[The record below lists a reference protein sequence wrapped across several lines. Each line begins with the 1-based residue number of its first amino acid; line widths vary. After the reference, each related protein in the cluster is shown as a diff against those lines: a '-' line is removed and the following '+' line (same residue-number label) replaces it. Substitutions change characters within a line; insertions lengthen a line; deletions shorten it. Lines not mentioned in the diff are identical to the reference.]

1 MKREFPLSLLLVALL
16 AACGDDVTNSTT
28 NVTGAKTV
36 ADLSAAGKCD
46 SSALGELVLNAEDGG
61 LYVCNGKEWI
71 SMKGEGGES
80 GCDLNSIEV
89 DGVEG
94 VEIVCGNAKDTVLNG
109 AKGDKGNAGAP
120 GDSGASCVG
129 NKIAEGL
136 QIVCGGVALDTL
148 TDGAVGS
155 QCTAEKFNDGVDS
168 GVVVSCDGAVV
179 DTIRNG
185 RNGTDGA
192 AGTSCTAEPFDD
204 GVESG
209 VVVSCGGAVID
220 TIRNGHDGTGCVGNR
235 IAEGL
240 EIVCDGI
247 ALDTLVDGMKG
258 DPGDDCTGRKID
270 GGVEISCGGVIVDTL
285 RSASSVRF
293 CGDVVYDATAK
304 LCDTRDSSLYDLV
317 RIGNQTWMKQNLNF
331 DYKINGASYGSYCY
345 QNSADSCAKYGR
357 LYNWAAAMDTATT
370 GCGYGKVC
378 EASGSR
384 IQGICPDGFHLPD
397 TEEMGELFAA
407 VAENLDTAG
416 TALKTATGWY
426 DGDSNY
432 IAGTNSSGFSALP
445 SGNRNGANFSNA
457 GTRSYFWS
465 SSVQT
470 AYYAWIMYL
479 TYANASASLSYS
491 VTSVNSFAV
500 RCLKNE
506 D

>member
-1 MKREFPLSLLLVALL
+1 MKRVFPLSLLLVALL
-16 AACGDDVTNSTT
+16 VGCGEDVTNTDVT

-36 ADLSAAGKCD
+36 ADLAAAGECG
-46 SSALGELVLNAEDGG
+46 SSALGELVLNAEDGA
-61 LYVCNGKEWI
+61 LYVCNGKNWI
-71 SMKGEGGES
+71 PMKGEGGES

-120 GDSGASCVG
+120 GDSGTSCVG

-136 QIVCGGVALDTL
+136 QIVCGGVVLDTL

-155 QCTAEKFNDGVDS
+155 QCTAEKIAE

-185 RNGTDGA
+185 TDGA
-192 AGTSCTAEPFDD
+192 AGASCTAEPFDD

-220 TIRNGHDGTGCVGNR
+220 TIRNGRNGTGCVGNR

-240 EIVCDGI
+240 EIVCDGV
-247 ALDTLVDGMKG
+247 ALDTLVDGLKG

-285 RSASSVRF
+285 RSEGSVRF
-293 CGDVVYDATAK
+293 CGDVVYDTTAK
-304 LCDTRDSSLYDLV
+304 LCDVRDSSLYDLV

-331 DYKINGASYGSYCY
+331 DYKIDGVSYGSYCY
-345 QNSADSCAKYGR
+345 NDEPDSCAKYGR
-357 LYNWAAAMDTATT
+357 LYVWAAAMDSAAT
-370 GCGYGKVC
+370 GCGYDASCDADTGKV
-378 EASGSR
+378 
-384 IQGICPDGFHLPD
+384 QGVCPNGWHLPD
-397 TEEMGELFAA
+397 MEEWGTL
-407 VAENLDTAG
+407 LTTAG
-416 TALKTATGWY
+416 GPDAAGAALKMSTGWRD
-426 DGDSNY
+426 DGNGDDT
-432 IAGTNSSGFSALP
+432 IGFSALP
-445 SGNRNGANFSNA
+445 SGGWSTASY
-457 GTRSYFWS
+457 GGIGEDTRFWS
-465 SSVQT
+465 AT
-470 AYYAWIMYL
+470 NDPEYAFYVYL
-479 TYANASASLSYS
+479 SYANARA
-491 VTSVNSFAV
+491 VTDWAEKWYGFSV
-500 RCLKNE
+500 RCVKNE

>member
-1 MKREFPLSLLLVALL
+1 MKSKTMNLCRVGALAGLTALLV
-16 AACGDDVTNSTT
+16 ACGDDVTNTDVT

-36 ADLSAAGKCD
+36 ADLAAAGKCD
-46 SSALGELVLNAEDGG
+46 SSALGEIVLNAEDGA
-61 LYVCNGKEWI
+61 LYVCNGKKWA
-71 SMKGEGGES
+71 STMGEGGES

-109 AKGDKGNAGAP
+109 KKGDKGGSGAP
-120 GDSGASCVG
+120 GDSGTSCVG

-155 QCTAEKFNDGVDS
+155 QCTAEKIAE

-185 RNGTDGA
+185 RDGA

-240 EIVCDGI
+240 EIVCDGV

-331 DYKINGASYGSYCY
+331 DYKIDGVSYGSYCY
-345 QNSADSCAKYGR
+345 QDKADTCAKYGR
-357 LYNWAAAMDTATT
+357 LYTWAAAMDTATT
-370 GCGYGKVC
+370 GCGYGLLC

-384 IQGICPDGFHLPD
+384 PQGICPDGSHLPD
-397 TEEMGELFAA
+397 TAEMNELLAA

-416 TALKTATGWY
+416 TAMKTTAGWLN
-426 DGDSNY
+426 GVMGS
-432 IAGTNSSGFSALP
+432 NSSGFTWLP
-445 SGNRNGANFSNA
+445 AGYRSTNGTGNGALLSQ
-457 GTRSYFWS
+457 GHLW
-465 SSVQT
+465 SSVQRSSSNRN
-470 AYYAWIMYL
+470 AYRWSVTDTQENVIS
-479 TYANASASLSYS
+479 ANDDKRYGYS
-491 VTSVNSFAV
+491 V
-500 RCLKNE
+500 RCVKNE